1 MVQNMSY
8 FSCPCCSTKTHIF
21 GAHGVAKVAERMG
34 IPLLG
39 QIPLD
44 ADICTLSDQGRPI
57 VVAKPS
63 SEQAQIYMDMAKA
76 LTQLIQ

>member
-8 FSCPCCSTKTHIF
+8 FSCPCCSTKT
-21 GAHGVAKVAERMG
+21 HGVAKVAERMG